1 MILTKKAKELMLFFS
16 KNKHFNYERLTNK
29 TKIILS
35 ELYSEILKS
44 YNFCKKNI
52 HYRISIKKILT
63 ASQITKPL
71 NFNSK
76 SFPEIVRNYIDES
89 MMSEISFSFSLYD
102 RNIKVYFILEN
113 SDVELDIGL
122 YNRYMESITMWLYML
137 NIYGSKECANTLNV
151 YFYFTSLEKSL
162 PNSNIHILN
171 EINVNTAFTRACPKD
186 SEIVVFRKE
195 EWFKVFIHETFHN
208 FGLDFSMMNNDK
220 VNNCI
225 LNIFKVNSD
234 VNGFEA
240 YTEFWAEI
248 INALFYSFHSIKNK
262 DDVNSFLSNSEFC
275 INFERTYSFFQLVKT
290 LDFMG
295 LSYQDLY
302 SNSKRSILVREN
314 LYKENTNVLSYYI
327 IKCVLI
333 NNYQGFLTWCLK
345 NNLSLLNFN
354 KTIGNQKEFCNFVEK
369 NYKRQ
374 SMLNGIHESELFLS
388 KLKKKKGNN
397 NFILSNLRMS
407 ICELG

>member
-151 YFYFTSLEKSL
+151 YFYFTSL
-162 PNSNIHILN
+162 
-171 EINVNTAFTRACPKD
+171 
-186 SEIVVFRKE
+186 
-195 EWFKVFIHETFHN
+195 
-208 FGLDFSMMNNDK
+208 
-220 VNNCI
+220 
-225 LNIFKVNSD
+225 
-234 VNGFEA
+234 
-240 YTEFWAEI
+240 
-248 INALFYSFHSIKNK
+248 
-262 DDVNSFLSNSEFC
+262 
-275 INFERTYSFFQLVKT
+275 
-290 LDFMG
+290 
-295 LSYQDLY
+295 
-302 SNSKRSILVREN
+302 
-314 LYKENTNVLSYYI
+314 
-327 IKCVLI
+327 
-333 NNYQGFLTWCLK
+333 
-345 NNLSLLNFN
+345 
-354 KTIGNQKEFCNFVEK
+354 
-369 NYKRQ
+369 
-374 SMLNGIHESELFLS
+374 
-388 KLKKKKGNN
+388 
-397 NFILSNLRMS
+397 
-407 ICELG
+407 